1 MAHAD
6 DRLIDDPGFWDSYSR
21 SESAPPEFLRR
32 FAEKAVAEAALPN
45 GARVLDIATG
55 TGAVAIAA
63 AKAGL
68 HVLATDFSAGMV
80 AHVESYRIPTVE
92 TRQLDGQALD
102 LPDASFDGAFSNFG
116 ISLFDDWRAGL
127 AEMSRVI
134 KPGGTASVGA
144 WQAAG
149 GASATLLLSQLC
161 AEMFPDLDQP
171 SPSGGQDEM
180 RDPGRFEAAL
190 TAAGFVDIRIIL
202 ETNDAIVDEAS
213 LDDPDR
219 LFTFSPLWPLLDA
232 GRRSEILTAIRSRSR
247 PVAVPSPALIG
258 TATRP

>member
-1 MAHAD
+1 MGDVNGRA
-6 DRLIDDPGFWDSYSR
+6 LDDPSLWDSYSQC
-21 SESAPPEFLRR
+21 ESAPPDFLLR
-32 FAEKAVAEAALPN
+32 FAERAVAEAALPAE
-45 GARVLDIATG
+45 ARVLDIATG

-68 HVLATDFSAGMV
+68 HVLATDFSEGMV
-80 AHVESYRIPTVE
+80 AHVEAYGIPTVE

-102 LPDASFDGAFSNFG
+102 LLDASFDGAFSNFG
-116 ISLFDDWRAGL
+116 ISLFDDWQAGL
-127 AEMSRVI
+127 AEMARVI

-161 AEMFPDLDQP
+161 DEMFPDLAQP
-171 SPSGGQDEM
+171 PPSGGQAEM
-180 RDPGRFEAAL
+180 REPDRFEAAF
-190 TAAGFVDIRIIL
+190 TAAGLVDIRIIL

-219 LFTFSPLWPLLDA
+219 LFTFSPLWPRLDD
-232 GRRSEILTAIRSRSR
+232 GRRTEILAAIRSRGL
-247 PVAVPSPALIG
+247 PLAVPSPALIA
-258 TATRP
+258 TAARP